1 MLGTNKLLAVRPDN
15 AKKAE
20 ENRTKVFT
28 FETRDAMDEFAKVN
42 ESENCF
48 GMFFKKVDT
57 KKFDYEVMM
66 SFSQFRSID
75 TNKPVYRDLI
85 SKPDLT
91 SWGKYQQTSWLYPY
105 ITDFLAKYQSG
116 TYDFDDAS
124 EWN

>member
-1 MLGTNKLLAVRPDN
+1 LVAAPDKDVREKAKTYVENFMLGTNKLLAVRPDN

-66 SFSQFRSID
+66 SFS
-75 TNKPVYRDLI
+75 
-85 SKPDLT
+85 
-91 SWGKYQQTSWLYPY
+91 
-105 ITDFLAKYQSG
+105 
-116 TYDFDDAS
+116 
-124 EWN
+124 